1 MRLIVHSI
9 SNMNYYNVGKLLLD
23 AGNQYGESIIKEYS
37 LRLTEELGTG
47 FTFIKSEYPIKM
59 IE

>member
-1 MRLIVHSI
+1 
-9 SNMNYYNVGKLLLD
+9 MNYYNVGKLLLD

-37 LRLTEELGTG
+37 LRLIEELGTG

>member
-1 MRLIVHSI
+1 M
-9 SNMNYYNVGKLLLD
+9 SNMNYYNVDKLLLD
-23 AGNQYGESIIKEYS
+23 AGNRYGESIIKEYS